1 MPSFP
6 SVTFNIVAPQQLA
19 GVTAHK
25 VLIVGQQLSGTAVAG
40 ELQPNVGTAGEEDA
54 LFGARAHISGMIR
67 EFRRIN
73 KDTQVDAIGLDDAGS
88 AVTAT
93 AIVTFSGTPTATG
106 TITVNVGSAFQH
118 TFDVDVVTADTPTTI
133 GDKLVTAIT
142 ADTKAPFTAAN
153 AIGVVTITA
162 SNGGTLAN
170 FWALQTS
177 GSAAGITTALTA
189 GWTGGATDPVLTTL
203 FDPVANIRYN
213 TVVWPEVW
221 SITSLTGFL
230 DPRFNTNNDVLD
242 GVGILHKQD
251 TLANLKSF
259 VSPLNSQSVRVGG
272 TKTVSTATLIGGS
285 VVEMN
290 DILATRMAAVRS
302 LRLTANASINDIL
315 SISGA
320 PLDSF
325 GGIAISTLP
334 YANTLIQFTALP
346 NPVDTFTL
354 ADEAE
359 LESNG
364 VSTLGLNRAGNSLIL
379 GQQVTTRL
387 TDTAG
392 NPDTTFKF
400 LNAVDSSSII
410 REFFFENNKS
420 RYAQS
425 RLTDG
430 DLVAGRSIQNEAA
443 IRAFQ
448 KELYTFL
455 ADLAITQA
463 GSQAVKDFDT
473 NMIVTVNVAGGS
485 VTITTAPLQV
495 GQLRIVLGT
504 IEVNFGG

>member
-19 GVTAHK
+19 GVTDHK

-40 ELQPNVGTAGEEDA
+40 ELQQNVGTAGQEDA
-54 LFGARAHISGMIR
+54 LFGARSHVAGLVR

-73 KDTQVDAIGLDDAGS
+73 KDTQVDVIGLADAGG
-88 AVTAT
+88 AVQATSVVTITGTAT
-93 AIVTFSGTPTATG
+93 EDNTLI
-106 TITVNVGSAFQH
+106 INVGSGRQH
-118 TFDVDVVTADTPTTI
+118 SYSLDVLTGDTATEV
-133 GDKLVTAIT
+133 GDALAAAIT

-153 AIGVVTITA
+153 ALGVVTITA

-170 FWALQTS
+170 SWAIQAVGS
-177 GSAAGITTALTA
+177 VAGISAALT
-189 GWTGGATDPVLTTL
+189 GWTGGATDPTLTTL

-213 TVVWPEVW
+213 TVVWPEAW
-221 SITSLTGFL
+221 TITTLTGFL
-230 DPRFNTNNDVLD
+230 DPRFNTTNNVLD
-242 GVGILHKQD
+242 GVGIVHKND

-272 TKTVSTATLIGGS
+272 TKAISTSTLIGGS
-285 VVEMN
+285 VVEM
-290 DILATRMAAVRS
+290 DDVLASRMAAVRS
-302 LRLTANASINDIL
+302 LRLTANANVNDIL

-325 GGIAISTLP
+325 GGISLSTLP
-334 YANTLIQFTALP
+334 YANTLISFTALP
-346 NPVDTFTL
+346 NPVHMFTL
-354 ADEAE
+354 QEEAE
-359 LESNG
+359 LENNG
-364 VSTLGLNRAGNSLIL
+364 VSTIGLNRAGNALIL

-410 REFFFENNKS
+410 REFFFENNKA
-420 RYAQS
+420 RYAQA
-425 RLTDG
+425 RLSDG
-430 DLVAGRSIQNEAA
+430 DLVAGRSIQNEAS

-448 KELYTFL
+448 KELYVFL
-455 ADLAITQA
+455 SDLAITQR
-463 GSQAVKDFDT
+463 GGPAVKDFDT
-473 NMIVTVNVAGGS
+473 NLVVTVSVATGS
-485 VTITTAPLQV
+485 VTINSAPLQV
-495 GQLRIVLGT
+495 GQLRIVLGA